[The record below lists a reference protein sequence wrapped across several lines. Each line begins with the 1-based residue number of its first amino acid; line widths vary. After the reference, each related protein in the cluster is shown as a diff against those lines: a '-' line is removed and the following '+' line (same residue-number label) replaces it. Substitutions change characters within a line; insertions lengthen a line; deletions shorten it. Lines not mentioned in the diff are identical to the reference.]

1 MEANRFTLK
10 NEFWRKFSAAK
21 GFVAGWNYQVSSF
34 IGLQQDKG
42 ILGAYWTAHKQ
53 VARLTFQTADQ
64 IKWVEYLR
72 AEWNSLILW
81 LKSMPRNHQGEILE
95 DIFEPSISSLYPG
108 GLCIFQ
114 QDSAPVT
121 TRKRRKPGWLPM
133 RRIHQVGYWMAS
145 WWPPSS
151 PDLNPLDFCVRGMLE
166 TVVNAK
172 PHHSAKAL
180 QWKLKENGRDYWEIQ
195 CVPL

>member
-1 MEANRFTLK
+1 MEANRFTLT

-42 ILGAYWTAHKQ
+42 ILEAYWTAHKQ
-53 VARLTFQTADQ
+53 VARLTFRTADQ
-64 IKWVEYLR
+64 MKRVEYLR
-72 AEWNSLILW
+72 AEWNSLILG

-121 TRKRRKPGWLPM
+121 TRKRRKPRWLPM
-133 RRIHQVGYWMAS
+133 RTIHQVG
-145 WWPPSS
+145 
-151 PDLNPLDFCVRGMLE
+151 LNGLRPVQTWTHWTSAYGGCLRRWSTRNHI
-166 TVVNAK
+166 TVQKRCNEN
-172 PHHSAKAL
+172 
-180 QWKLKENGRDYWEIQ
+180 WKRTGEIT
-195 CVPL
+195 